1 MKKDIIS
8 SKLSN
13 RLIPAKL
20 SYLYAS
26 IIDRRKFSS
35 LGSIM
40 WDEFSMSGHYE
51 INGLEN
57 FIAAIQELEN
67 YQSTIHQVMN
77 VQGEWKG
84 NLYNGE
90 TYCVASHIF
99 NQDDKP
105 HKLDM
110 GIIYS
115 DVIEVRDGTAKFIL
129 RNFILKWQKTDILD
143 LPTQG

>member
-1 MKKDIIS
+1 MKKVIIS

-57 FIAAIQELEN
+57 FITAMQQLEN
-67 YQSTIHQVMN
+67 YQSTMHQVMN

-90 TYCVASHIF
+90 TYSVASHIF

-115 DVIEVRDGTAKFIL
+115 DVIEVRDGTA
-129 RNFILKWQKTDILD
+129 
-143 LPTQG
+143 